1 MGMLVA
7 TNAAY
12 AGSLIYTR
20 PYKLHAV
27 NAVRFGSESLMVLG
41 QAGMMLFPG
50 GSTGSTSGDAA
61 NRALVSVSELTAQS
75 PLSAAA
81 FKNIGWSVAGIF
93 TLAYMVTVAS
103 LFLKMSIFGK
113 AKEGKAVSFKKK
125 KRVKKEDSEEEEEEE
140 APKKKRKTA
149 FYTEANGQ
157 PPKRRF
163 KRKKKKLMTSD
174 FGGIRHPKYRVKQD
188 GDERIL
194 MTKNFGG
201 INQPL
206 YPVLNPK

>member
-7 TNAAY
+7 TNAGY
-12 AGSLIYTR
+12 AGSLLYTR

-50 GSTGSTSGDAA
+50 GATESTSSDSA
-61 NRALVSVSELTAQS
+61 NRMLFSASELYDQS

-81 FKNIGWSVAGIF
+81 FKNVGWSVAGIF

-113 AKEGKAVSFKKK
+113 AKEGKAVSLKKK
-125 KRVKKEDSEEEEEEE
+125 
-140 APKKKRKTA
+140 
-149 FYTEANGQ
+149 
-157 PPKRRF
+157 
-163 KRKKKKLMTSD
+163 
-174 FGGIRHPKYRVKQD
+174 
-188 GDERIL
+188 
-194 MTKNFGG
+194 
-201 INQPL
+201 
-206 YPVLNPK
+206 

>member
-7 TNAAY
+7 TNAGY

-41 QAGMMLFPG
+41 QAGMLFFPSG
-50 GSTGSTSGDAA
+50 DTGSTSGDAA
-61 NRALVSVSELTAQS
+61 ARALLSVDELTAQS

-93 TLAYMVTVAS
+93 SLAYMVTVAS

-113 AKEGKAVSFKKK
+113 AKEKKAVNLKKK
-125 KRVKKEDSEEEEEEE
+125 KRVKKEDSVEEEEEE
-140 APKKKRKTA
+140 PKKKRKTA

-174 FGGIRHPKYRVKQD
+174 FGGIRHPKYRVK
-188 GDERIL
+188 
-194 MTKNFGG
+194 
-201 INQPL
+201 
-206 YPVLNPK
+206 

>member
-1 MGMLVA
+1 MMGTLVA
-7 TNAAY
+7 TNAGY
-12 AGSLIYTR
+12 AASLIYTR

-27 NAVRFGSESLMVLG
+27 NAVRFSSESLMVLG
-41 QAGMMLFPG
+41 QAGMMFFPKG
-50 GSTGSTSGDAA
+50 DTGSTSGDAA
-61 NRALVSVSELTAQS
+61 NRMLLSVDELTAQS

-93 TLAYMVTVAS
+93 SLAYMITTAS

-113 AKEGKAVSFKKK
+113 AKEKKAVNLSKK
-125 KRVKKEDSEEEEEEE
+125 KRVKVEESLEEEEVEEE
-140 APKKKRKTA
+140 PKKKRKTA
-149 FYTEANGQ
+149 FYSETKGQ

-188 GDERIL
+188 DEPERLL

-201 INQPL
+201 IN
-206 YPVLNPK
+206 